1 MFADCLLYT
10 SGELIRRLSGGR
22 RQVVAADSI
31 QTEEGDY
38 IDFGKPVMNG
48 MVIPVVIKTM
58 VFG

>member
-1 MFADCLLYT
+1 M
-10 SGELIRRLSGGR
+10 IRRLSGGR